1 MALLGAARP
10 DDGIGLLDL
19 DVSAQPPTTGR
30 ARARGAIGSLLA
42 TPGGALGS
50 IIVLGLIVLAVF
62 GPELAPYSFSS
73 INVNATLQGPSL
85 HHLLGTD
92 QLGRDILSRLIYGT
106 RIEMEVAVPAV
117 ACALAC
123 GLLLGLLGGYL
134 GGLVDNVVVLL
145 TDTFQSFPA
154 IILALALLIVVGSSL
169 RNLVI
174 VIAVAFLPNYART
187 SRALVLSV
195 KQNQY
200 VLAERALGASHSR
213 IMVRHITPNIVA
225 PLFILLAMDIPSAI
239 TVEAGLSF
247 LGLGV
252 RPPNP
257 SWGAILSDGF
267 SSIYQAPWAVLFA
280 SLTLAIAT
288 IGFLTFGEALRD
300 VLDPRLRG
308 VSRWRA

>member
-10 DDGIGLLDL
+10 DEGIGLVDL
-19 DVSAQPPTTGR
+19 DTFDVSRPTRRVR
-30 ARARGAIGSLLA
+30 ARSAIGSLLT
-42 TPGGALGS
+42 TPGGILGTT
-50 IIVLGLIVLAVF
+50 IVLGLIVLALF
-62 GPELAPYSFSS
+62 GPLIAPYSFSA
-73 INVNATLQGPSL
+73 IDVNATLQGPSL

-106 RIEMEVAVPAV
+106 RIELQVAVPAV
-117 ACALAC
+117 AAALVC
-123 GLLLGLLGGYL
+123 GLVLGMLGGYL
-134 GGLVDNVVVLL
+134 GGLIDNAVVLL

-154 IILALALLIVVGSSL
+154 IILALALLTVVGSSL

-195 KQNQY
+195 KQNQF
-200 VLAERALGASHSR
+200 VVAERALGASRLR
-213 IMVRHITPNIVA
+213 IMRRHLTPNIVA

-239 TVEAGLSF
+239 AVEAGLSF

-267 SSIYQAPWAVLFA
+267 ATIYQAPWAVLFA
-280 SLTLAIAT
+280 SLALAIAT

>member
-10 DDGIGLLDL
+10 DEGIGLLDL
-19 DVSAQPPTTGR
+19 DVFDLSRPTRR
-30 ARARGAIGSLLA
+30 ARARSAIGALLA
-42 TPGGALGS
+42 TPGGTMGT
-50 IIVLGLIVLAVF
+50 IIVVGLIVLAVF
-62 GPELAPYSFSS
+62 GPAIAPYSFSA
-73 INVNATLQGPSL
+73 IDVNATLQGPSL

-106 RIEMEVAVPAV
+106 RIELEVAVPAV
-117 ACALAC
+117 ACALLC
-123 GLLLGLLGGYL
+123 GLALGLLGGYL
-134 GGLVDNVVVLL
+134 GGLIDQVVVLL
-145 TDTFQSFPA
+145 ADTFQSFPA
-154 IILALALLIVVGSSL
+154 IILALALLTVVGSSL

-187 SRALVLSV
+187 SRALVLTV
-195 KQNQY
+195 KQNQF
-200 VLAERALGASHSR
+200 VLAERSLGASRLR
-213 IMVRHITPNIVA
+213 IMSRHLTPNIVA
-225 PLFILLAMDIPSAI
+225 PLFILLAMDTPSAI
-239 TVEAGLSF
+239 AVEAGLSF

-257 SWGAILSDGF
+257 SWGTILSDGF
-267 SSIYQAPWAVLFA
+267 ASIYGAPWAVLFA
-280 SLTLAIAT
+280 SLALAIAT

>member
-1 MALLGAARP
+1 MALLGSARP

-19 DVSAQPPTTGR
+19 DVTAQPPSTRR
-30 ARARGAIGSLLA
+30 ARTRGAAGSLLA
-42 TPGGALGS
+42 TPGGTIGTV
-50 IIVLGLIVLAVF
+50 IVLGLIVLAIF
-62 GPELAPYSFSS
+62 GPELAPYSFSA
-73 INVNATLQGPSL
+73 IDVNATLQGPSL

-123 GLLLGLLGGYL
+123 GLVLGLLGGYL
-134 GGLVDNVVVLL
+134 GGLVDNVVVLV

-154 IILALALLIVVGSSL
+154 IILALALLVVVGSSL

-174 VIAVAFLPNYART
+174 VIGIAFLPNYART

-200 VLAERALGASHSR
+200 ILAERALGASRSR

-225 PLFILLAMDIPSAI
+225 PLFILLAMDTPSAI

-267 SSIYQAPWAVLFA
+267 NSIYQAPWAVLFA

-288 IGFLTFGEALRD
+288 IGFLCFGEALRD